1 LNLAVPEKNQLWCN
15 NIITMINKFQEIFTE
30 LTSIIEQKEYNKL
43 AGYSIEVPYKFNWV
57 RDVFEPLI
65 VQTNAQRNMLE
76 LVTDDTAENKTITYK
91 QGSEKCNQLLNLLR
105 KQGVQEGDD
114 LFIMCGLNEGLW
126 ISYLSAIK
134 GGLILIPAASILTVD
149 DIVYRFQKAS
159 PKVIITDKDNA
170 EKIEQ
175 SLLQYN
181 LPVKVKLL
189 LDGERNGWIPY
200 SELDKEEKKAIA
212 ADTNKDDDLFWFFT
226 SGTTGMPKVA
236 VHTQASYP
244 LGHLTTAAWIG
255 LKTGDKHFN
264 ISQPGWAKFA
274 WSCVFAPLNLGA
286 TAFAYATKGRF
297 IAGNY
302 LKIIQDHQITT
313 LCAPPTALR
322 MLINENLNEY
332 QFSLRECVSAGEP
345 LNAEVIKIWKDGTGL
360 EIRDGYGQTES
371 TCMICN
377 LPGSKVRLGSMGKAT
392 FFYDMMIADADGNE
406 LPVHETGQIAVRM
419 HPEHF
424 RGIFKTYIGDDEKQK
439 QVFKHGLYYTG
450 DKAYKDEDGY
460 YWFVGRDDDVIKSS
474 DYRIGPFEIESVLI
488 ELDEVLESAVVGSPH
503 PVKGQEVKAFVV
515 LVPGTDATKELSDKI
530 FTYSRNHLAPYKV
543 PRLIEFVSELPK
555 TISGKIRRIELRA
568 AEEQRKALKEKS
580 DNEYFGTER

>member
-1 LNLAVPEKNQLWCN
+1 MLS
-15 NIITMINKFQEIFTE
+15 KFQKAFTG
-30 LTSIIEQKEYNKL
+30 LTSIIERGEYNKL
-43 AGYSIEVPYKFNWV
+43 AEYSIDVPDKFNWV

-65 VQTNAQRNMLE
+65 VNKHADRNLLE
-76 LVTDDTAENKTITYK
+76 LVTDNPTAPVTLTYR
-91 QGSEKCNQLLNLLR
+91 QGAEKCNQLLNLLQ
-105 KQGVQEGDD
+105 KENVQQGDD
-114 LFIMCGLNEGLW
+114 MFIMCGLNEGLW

-134 GGLILIPAASILTVD
+134 GGLILIPAASILSVE

-159 PKVIITDKDNA
+159 PKVIIADQDNA
-170 EKIEQ
+170 EKVEQ
-175 SLLQYN
+175 ALLQYDH
-181 LPVKVKLL
+181 PVKVKLL
-189 LDGERNGWIPY
+189 LEGKRNGWAPY
-200 SELDKEEKKAIA
+200 SEIDKEKTEASA
-212 ADTNKDDDLFWFFT
+212 ADTNKNDDLFWFFT

-236 VHTQASYP
+236 VHTQSSYP

-255 LKTGDKHFN
+255 LKAGDKHFN

-286 TAFAYATKGRF
+286 TAFVYASKGRF
-297 IAGNY
+297 VASSY
-302 LKIIQDHQITT
+302 LKTIQDHKVTT

-332 QFSLRECVSAGEP
+332 KFSLRECVSAGEP
-345 LNAEVIKIWKDGTGL
+345 LNAEVIKIWKDGTGF

-377 LPGSKVRLGSMGKAT
+377 LPGSKVRFGSMGKPT
-392 FFYDMMIADADGNE
+392 FIYDMMIADPDGNE

-419 HPEHF
+419 HSEKF
-424 RGIFKTYIGDDEKQK
+424 RGIFKSYVGDEEKQK
-439 QVFKHGLYYTG
+439 QVFRHGLYYTG

-503 PVKGQEVKAFVV
+503 PIKGQIVKAFVV
-515 LVPGTDATKELSDKI
+515 LVPDVAVTQELSHKI
-530 FTYSRNHLAPYKV
+530 FHYCKNHLAPYKV
-543 PRLIEFVSELPK
+543 PRIIEFVNELPK

-568 AEEQRKALKEKS
+568 AEEHRKAIKVKR
-580 DNEYFGTER
+580 DNEYFAADR

>member
-1 LNLAVPEKNQLWCN
+1 MLNH
-15 NIITMINKFQEIFTE
+15 FQKKIAEIP
-30 LTSIIEQKEYNKL
+30 SIIKKREYDKL
-43 AGYSIEVPYKFNWV
+43 TGHSIEVPEKFNWV
-57 RDVFEPLI
+57 RDVLEPLI
-65 VQTNAQRNMLE
+65 VHAHGNRSMLE
-76 LVTDDTAENKTITYK
+76 LVTDNPSEAVILTYK

-105 KQGVQEGDD
+105 KQGVQQGDD
-114 LFIMCGLNEGLW
+114 VFIMCGLNEGLW

-134 GGLILIPAASILTVD
+134 GGLILIPAASILTVN

-159 PKVIITDKDNA
+159 PKVIIADKDNA
-170 EKIEQ
+170 EKMEQ
-175 SLLQYN
+175 ALLQYN
-181 LPVKVKLL
+181 HPVKIKLL
-189 LDGERNGWIPY
+189 LDGERDGWMSY
-200 SELDKEEKKAIA
+200 SEIDKEEKEAST

-236 VHTQASYP
+236 VHTQSSYP

-255 LKTGDKHFN
+255 LKAGDKHFN

-274 WSCVFAPLNLGA
+274 WSCVFAPLNFGA
-286 TAFAYATKGRF
+286 TAFAYVTKGRF

-302 LKIIQDHQITT
+302 LKIIQDHKVTT

-322 MLINENLNEY
+322 MLINENLNEFK
-332 QFSLRECVSAGEP
+332 FSLRECVSAGEP

-371 TCMICN
+371 TCMIAN
-377 LPGSKVRLGSMGKAT
+377 LPGSKVRFGSMGKPT
-392 FFYDMMIADADGNE
+392 FIYDMMIADTYGNE

-419 HPEHF
+419 HPEFF

-474 DYRIGPFEIESVLI
+474 DYRIGPFEIESVLL

-503 PVKGQEVKAFVV
+503 PIKGQEVKAFVV
-515 LVPGTDATKELSDKI
+515 LVPDVVATKELSHKI
-530 FTYSRNHLAPYKV
+530 FHYCKDHLAPYKV
-543 PRLIEFVSELPK
+543 PRIIEFVTELPK

-568 AEEQRKALKEKS
+568 AEEQKKAMKEKKS
-580 DNEYFGTER
+580 NEYFSG

>member
-1 LNLAVPEKNQLWCN
+1 MPDN
-15 NIITMINKFQEIFTE
+15 FQRTFTD
-30 LTSIIEQKEYNKL
+30 LTLIIEDREHNKL
-43 AGYSIEVPYKFNWV
+43 SEYSIEVPDKFNWI
-57 RDVFEPLI
+57 RDVFEPII
-65 VQTNAQRNMLE
+65 VLEHGNRNMLE
-76 LVTDDTAENKTITYK
+76 LVTDNPSEAVTLTYK
-91 QGSEKCNQLLNLLR
+91 RGSEKCNQLLNLLR
-105 KQGVQEGDD
+105 KQGVQQGDD
-114 LFIMCGLNEGLW
+114 IFIMCGLSEGLW

-134 GGLILIPAASILTVD
+134 GGLILIPAASILTVN
-149 DIVYRFQKAS
+149 DIVYRFQKAA
-159 PKVIITDKDNA
+159 PKVIIADNDNT
-170 EKIEQ
+170 EKMEQ
-175 SLLQYN
+175 ALLQYN
-181 LPVKVKLL
+181 NPVKVKLL
-189 LDGERNGWIPY
+189 LDGEREGWMSY
-200 SELDKEEKKAIA
+200 SMIDKEEKEAIA

-236 VHTQASYP
+236 VHTQSSYP

-255 LKTGDKHFN
+255 LKGGDKHFN

-286 TAFAYATKGRF
+286 TAFAYVTKGRF

-302 LKIIQDHQITT
+302 LKIIQDHKVTT

-332 QFSLRECVSAGEP
+332 KFSLRECVSAGEP

-377 LPGSKVRLGSMGKAT
+377 LPGSKVRFGSMGKPT
-392 FFYDMMIADADGNE
+392 FIYDMMIADADGNE
-406 LPVHETGQIAVRM
+406 LPVHETGQVAFRM
-419 HPEHF
+419 HPDRF
-424 RGIFKTYIGDDEKQK
+424 RGIFKSYIGDKERQK

-474 DYRIGPFEIESVLI
+474 DYRIGPFEIESVLLEI
-488 ELDEVLESAVVGSPH
+488 EEVLESAVVGSPH
-503 PVKGQEVKAFVV
+503 PIKGQEVKAFVV
-515 LVPGTDATKELSDKI
+515 LVPGTDGTKELSDKI
-530 FTYSRNHLAPYKV
+530 FSYCRKHLAPYKI
-543 PRLIEFVSELPK
+543 PRLLEFVQELPK

-568 AEEQRKALKEKS
+568 AEEHQKVTKEKK
-580 DNEYFGTER
+580 DNEYTSS